1 MNGFTKVS
9 WFPQPRRPPAD
20 NPQRLSFNP
29 NLSSSKVFGM
39 KNFNSIRAN
48 LLRALFSLFLL
59 AIGNQNINA
68 QTFCNTVPGSGAIG
82 DLSGYG
88 NFGNTSG
95 PYFLRIYIHVIRRTD
110 GTGGQT
116 PEQVREALAY
126 LDQDFNPHNIFF
138 VWDCEIDYI
147 DNTFYYNSN
156 GTSAVFNV
164 NSHTDGIDIYFFRDQ
179 PAPGATGNGLAQNIG
194 AKAFYVMG
202 NYWNPPYG
210 SLVRSHV
217 TSHEMGHCLGLWHT
231 FQTQSGCTSFVNGT
245 NCSTCGDF
253 VCDTPADP
261 GWGFQINYPQCTW
274 LNSGNDPNGDPYA
287 PDPHQVMAYTHP
299 DCMEYFSTGQG
310 ERMRQIISITPILQ
324 ACLVT
329 PDFVGHTITANT
341 TWTTANTPNNGDFL
355 IENDLVVESGA
366 TLTISAGVTV
376 HFGEQSRLIV
386 KPNARLVL
394 HGTLTGMGCRGHT
407 WQGVKVWGSTPAN
420 SQYAVNGV
428 RAQGRIDCMPGSLIE
443 NAKIGIQLYGPTYA
457 LAGGQISC
465 TGATIKNCPIGV
477 EFAPYQN
484 FWPFSVPAGQQGQ
497 PRNYFGS
504 FGTTAFLT
512 DDDYPHDEPFYAFV
526 HMTGVNGIGLSGCS
540 YTNARTI
547 TGGSIV
553 DWGYGIFANDAGFSV
568 TSQCAGNPVPYPGP
582 CESYVH
588 SGFKGLG
595 YGIYTARIVTNRPYT
610 VRQANFDRCFVG
622 VRNKSVTGGTL
633 LFNNFSLGQ
642 LPSTGPTGDQVG
654 IVFETDV
661 AGFTCEENDFI
672 GGSGNAETTI
682 GTICINTGIANK
694 TIRRNNFYGLTI
706 GNLSNQ
712 QNASQLPQDGIRG
725 LCYDCNKNF
734 DVLEK
739 DFSVPNGR
747 IRARQGLEIDNQG
760 QITYNAAGNRFSYTG
775 IDFSNLGAPIQ
786 YFYNP
791 FGQNEEP
798 LTIEGSVFKIPA
810 PPNTCP
816 VTYCEPPCRT
826 REEIA
831 LVKSDFY
838 QQKGAYL
845 AAQSSYATNPTEELA
860 RQMAYR
866 QRAMDEDAYLVV
878 VHELYDTLGFHA
890 DTLRTWI
897 GNMGSLEG
905 DLWLAGE
912 RLASGNAPAA
922 LSLLN
927 AAIGKYQLAGDGQM
941 DIGNYQAILGLLDG
955 KPFYE
960 LDAATLQSVRGY
972 LGADGYAEGWAK
984 SILTLYGG
992 HFPAEYVKGG
1002 GGIEERSLEGGG
1014 PPDMARQPEWVRASP
1029 NPARDFVNFSIS
1041 LPGEVKEA
1049 SIRIFDVNGRLVQA
1063 QHGLTSTVTFTWNT
1077 AGNPAG
1083 VYFYHL
1089 AADGK
1094 VLKSGKI
1101 ILSK

>member
-1 MNGFTKVS
+1 
-9 WFPQPRRPPAD
+9 
-20 NPQRLSFNP
+20 
-29 NLSSSKVFGM
+29 
-39 KNFNSIRAN
+39 
-48 LLRALFSLFLL
+48 
-59 AIGNQNINA
+59 
-68 QTFCNTVPGSGAIG
+68 
-82 DLSGYG
+82 
-88 NFGNTSG
+88 
-95 PYFLRIYIHVIRRTD
+95 
-110 GTGGQT
+110 
-116 PEQVREALAY
+116 
-126 LDQDFNPHNIFF
+126 
-138 VWDCEIDYI
+138 
-147 DNTFYYNSN
+147 
-156 GTSAVFNV
+156 
-164 NSHTDGIDIYFFRDQ
+164 
-179 PAPGATGNGLAQNIG
+179 
-194 AKAFYVMG
+194 
-202 NYWNPPYG
+202 
-210 SLVRSHV
+210 
-217 TSHEMGHCLGLWHT
+217 MGHCLGLWHT
-231 FQTQSGCTSFVNGT
+231 FHGKEDAKDCNG
-245 NCSTCGDF
+245 NDIEQECLECANGSNGATCGDY
-253 VCDTPADP
+253 VEDTPADP
-261 GWGFQINYPQCTW
+261 GFGEINSFLSNCNYVWNDIDACGEPYNPNTNLIMSVVYPPGC
-274 LNSGNDPNGDPYA
+274 
-287 PDPHQVMAYTHP
+287 MTHH
-299 DCMEYFSTGQG
+299 TAGQG
-310 ERMRQIISITPILQ
+310 ERMRQIISISPILQ

-376 HFGEQSRLIV
+376 HFGEQSRLVV

-428 RAQGRIDCMPGSLIE
+428 RAQGRIECMPGSLIE
-443 NAKIGIQLYGPTYA
+443 NAKVGIQLYGPTYT

-484 FWPFSVPAGQQGQ
+484 FWPFSAPAGQQGQ

-504 FGTTAFLT
+504 FGTTTFLT
-512 DDDYPHDEPFYAFV
+512 EDDYPHDEPFYAFV
-526 HMTGVNGIGLSGCS
+526 HMTGVNGVGLSGCS
-540 YTNARTI
+540 YTNARAI
-547 TGGSIV
+547 TGGSIA

-568 TSQCAGNPVPYPGP
+568 TATGVGSTYPP
-582 CESYVH
+582 SSYIF
-588 SGFKGLG
+588 SGFSGLG

-610 VRQANFDRCFVG
+610 VRQANFEKCFVG
-622 VRNKSVTGGTL
+622 IRNKSVTGGTL

-642 LPSTGPTGDQVG
+642 LPSTDPTGDQVG
-654 IVFETDV
+654 VIFETDV

-672 GGSGNAETTI
+672 GGSGKTETTI

-694 TIRRNNFYGLTI
+694 TIRRNNFHGLTI

-725 LCYDCNKNF
+725 LYYDCNKNF

-739 DFSVPNGR
+739 DFFVPNGR

-798 LTIEGSVFKIPA
+798 LTIEGIIQKIPA

-866 QRAMDEDAYLVV
+866 RRVMDEDAYLVV

-890 DTLRTWI
+890 DTLRAWLAHL
-897 GNMGSLEG
+897 GSLEG

-912 RLASGNAPAA
+912 RLGSGNAPAA

-927 AAIGKYQLAGDGQM
+927 GAIGKYQLAGDGQA
-941 DIGNYQAILGLLDG
+941 DIGNCQAIIGLLDG
-955 KPFYE
+955 KPLYE
-960 LDAATLQSVRGY
+960 LDAATLQSVKGY
-972 LGADGYAEGWAK
+972 LGVDGYAEGWAK

-1002 GGIEERSLEGGG
+1002 GSIEERSLEGGG
-1014 PPDMARQPEWVRASP
+1014 PPDMVRQPEWVRASP
-1029 NPARDFVNFSIS
+1029 NPARDFVGFSIS

-1063 QHGLTSTVTFTWNT
+1063 QHGLTSTGTFTWNP

>member
-1 MNGFTKVS
+1 
-9 WFPQPRRPPAD
+9 
-20 NPQRLSFNP
+20 
-29 NLSSSKVFGM
+29 M
-39 KNFNSIRAN
+39 KNFKFNSIRGTAA
-48 LLRALFSLFLL
+48 LLLAFLFLMI
-59 AIGNQNINA
+59 AGNQSIKA
-68 QTFCNTVPGSGAIG
+68 QNDSFCQTTGDANSIGPLPAFIAPENTGEAYFIKIYVHSLGNDNGSGAPTPAQIHESIELMG
-82 DLSGYG
+82 SSFSTHG
-88 NFGNTSG
+88 
-95 PYFLRIYIHVIRRTD
+95 IY
-110 GTGGQT
+110 
-116 PEQVREALAY
+116 
-126 LDQDFNPHNIFF
+126 F
-138 VWDCEIDYI
+138 VWDCEII
-147 DNTFYYNSN
+147 PINSTELSSYSGLQRLCN
-156 GTSAVFNV
+156 IGQYFLPHS
-164 NSHTDGIDIYFFRDQ
+164 DGIDIIIGGDN
-179 PAPGATGNGLAQNIG
+179 APDYAYANGVPGDIFLIKGTRTVGFPGNQST
-194 AKAFYVMG
+194 YVFSR
-202 NYWNPPYG
+202 
-210 SLVRSHV
+210 SLVI
-217 TSHEMGHCLGLWHT
+217 SHEMGHCLGLWHT
-231 FQTQSGCTSFVNGT
+231 FHGKEDAKDCNG
-245 NCSTCGDF
+245 NDIEQECLECANGSNGATCGDY
-253 VCDTPADP
+253 VEDTPADP
-261 GWGFQINYPQCTW
+261 GFGEINSFLSNCNYVWNDIDACGEPYNPNTHLIMSVVYPPGC
-274 LNSGNDPNGDPYA
+274 
-287 PDPHQVMAYTHP
+287 MTHHT
-299 DCMEYFSTGQG
+299 TGQG
-310 ERMRQIISITPILQ
+310 QRMRQIISISPILQ

-329 PDFVGHTITANT
+329 PDFVGHTITTNT

-355 IENDLVVESGA
+355 IENDLVIESGA
-366 TLTISAGVTV
+366 TLTINAGVTV
-376 HFGEQSRLIV
+376 HFGEQSRLVV

-394 HGTLTGMGCRGHT
+394 HGTLTGMGCRGYT
-407 WQGVKVWGSTPAN
+407 WQGVRVWGSTPAN

-428 RAQGRIDCMPGSLIE
+428 RAQGRIECMPGSLIE
-443 NAKIGIQLYGPTYA
+443 NAKVGVQLYGPTYA

-465 TGATIKNCPIGV
+465 TGATIKNCRIGV

-484 FWPFSVPAGQQGQ
+484 FWPFSAPPGQQGQ

-504 FGTTAFLT
+504 FSTTVFLT

-547 TGGSIV
+547 TGSNIV
-553 DWGYGIFANDAGFSV
+553 DWGYGIFANDAGFNV
-568 TSQCAGNPVPYPGP
+568 TSQCSGNPVPYPGP

-595 YGIYTARIVTNRPYT
+595 YGIYTARIVTNRPYS
-610 VRQANFDRCFVG
+610 VRQANFDKCFVG
-622 VRNKSVTGGTL
+622 IRNKSVTGGTL
-633 LFNNFSLGQ
+633 LFNNFNLGQ
-642 LPSTGPTGDQVG
+642 LPSTVPTSDQVG
-654 IVFETDV
+654 VIFETDV

-725 LCYDCNKNF
+725 LYYDCNKNF
-734 DVLEK
+734 DVLDK

-747 IRARQGLEIDNQG
+747 IKARQGLEIDNQG